1 MPLKLATFTITRECG
16 CMFLCTEH
24 MNAEPTDHMYNYWN
38 SSPTFYPKVLAVH
51 SADCTRNIRRWNNG
65 SPSYIPNPHKRPRSQ
80 LTPFKFTA
88 YSGRRLSTAP
98 PLSNTELSRTSFAN
112 VDKRMYS
119 PRWSI
124 KYTYDEI
131 TLPYMMRIYLRWPKS
146 HISKKK
152 MLAHIVTMSQDIK
165 GSIDDTRANAA

>member
-24 MNAEPTDHMYNYWN
+24 MDAEPTDRTYTYWD
-38 SSPTFYPKVLAVH
+38 SLPIFYPKVLAVH
-51 SADCTRNIRRWNNG
+51 SADCTRNIHGR
-65 SPSYIPNPHKRPRSQ
+65 PSCIPNPHKRPRSQ

-88 YSGRRLSTAP
+88 QSRRRRDAIL
-98 PLSNTELSRTSFAN
+98 PLNNTELSRTSFAN
-112 VDKRMYS
+112 VDKRIYS
-119 PRWSI
+119 PRWPI

-146 HISKKK
+146 HISKKE